1 MTFAQFLGLL
11 QADPAILIPGGAQSS
26 RHSPMGFIS
35 HGRDQ
40 AILRRRSDAEP
51 GAKRNIRKL
60 VRGVIAFRRAGK
72 KK

>member
-11 QADPAILIPGGAQSS
+11 QADPAILIPGATRASHRG
-26 RHSPMGFIS
+26 PMQVVA

-40 AILRRRSDAEP
+40 AILHRRSEAELD
-51 GAKRNIRKL
+51 AKRSIRKL

-72 KK
+72 RK

>member
-1 MTFAQFLGLL
+1 MQMVA
-11 QADPAILIPGGAQSS
+11 
-26 RHSPMGFIS
+26 

-51 GAKRNIRKL
+51 DAKRSIRKL

-72 KK
+72 RK